1 MEHHASNRVLV
12 TSGPTRAYIDRIRYF
27 SNTSSGVLGSEI
39 VKALIDRNISVVHI
53 YSQGSEPPKDYNRQ
67 LLESHKIVTIEDLID
82 AVKKVAAYGDIT
94 AVVHAMAVLDYVPDS
109 KLITKKKS
117 GEDSWN
123 IRLVRTPKVIEIMR
137 ELLPDAYFV
146 GFKLE
151 AGVTEEELVEGAGVL
166 LHKYFLDIVIANDLD
181 RVNEKR
187 HEALFVGRENQI
199 LNRLNTKKEIAE
211 KLAELIA
218 ERVS

>member
-12 TSGPTRAYIDRIRYF
+12 TSGPTRAYVDRIRYF

-39 VKALIDRNISVVHI
+39 VKALIDHNISVVHI

-67 LLESHKIVTIEDLID
+67 LLESHKIITIEDLID

-117 GEDSWN
+117 GEDSWK

-137 ELLPDAYFV
+137 ELIPDAYFV

-151 AGVTEEELVEGAGVL
+151 AGVTEEELVESACVL

-211 KLAELIA
+211 RLAELIA
-218 ERVS
+218 ERFS

>member
-12 TSGPTRAYIDRIRYF
+12 TSGPTRAYVDRIRYF
-27 SNTSSGVLGSEI
+27 SNTSTGVLGSEI

-82 AVKKVAAYGDIT
+82 AVKKVTAHGDIT
-94 AVVHAMAVLDYVPDS
+94 AVVHAMAVLDYIPDS
-109 KLITKKKS
+109 KLITKNKS

-137 ELLPDAYFV
+137 KIMPDAYFV

-151 AGVTEEELVEGAGVL
+151 AGVTEEELVESAGVL

-181 RVNEKR
+181 RVREKR

>member
-12 TSGPTRAYIDRIRYF
+12 TSGPTRAYVDRIRYF

-39 VKALIDRNISVVHI
+39 VKALIDHNISVVHI
-53 YSQGSEPPKDYNRQ
+53 YSQGSESPKDYNMQ

-117 GEDSWN
+117 GEDSWK
-123 IRLVRTPKVIEIMR
+123 IKLVRTPKVIEIMR
-137 ELLPDAYFV
+137 ELIPDAYFV

-151 AGVTEEELVEGAGVL
+151 AGVTEEELVENAGVL

>member
-109 KLITKKKS
+109 KLIKKKKS
-117 GEDSWN
+117 GKDSWN

-137 ELLPDAYFV
+137 ELMPDAYFV

-151 AGVTEEELVEGAGVL
+151 AGVTEEELVESAGVL
-166 LHKYFLDIVIANDLD
+166 LHKYFLDIVIANDFD

>member
-53 YSQGSEPPKDYNRQ
+53 YSQGSESPKDYNRQ

-137 ELLPDAYFV
+137 ELMPDAYFV

-151 AGVTEEELVEGAGVL
+151 AGVTEEELVESAGVL